1 MKTLCIDIGGTGIKT
16 IVLDARS
23 KPVSDRAR
31 ALTPEPATPGAV
43 LRVAC
48 DLAKRQPDFDR
59 VSVGFPG
66 VVRKGVIF
74 TAANLHPRWVGLNLA
89 RELQKRLHKPVRV
102 SNDADVQGL
111 GAIKGRGVEMVITLG
126 TGMGSALFVE
136 GMMVPNIELGHHPF
150 RHDKSYEDLLGKKG
164 LKKLGR
170 KKWNKRLR
178 QAIATMDAL
187 FNYDRLYIGGGNA
200 SKIEG
205 ELPPRTN
212 VIPNI
217 AGLLGGVKLW
227 DQPAKLHPA
236 KLHPAKLRPISS
248 E

>member
-1 MKTLCIDIGGTGIKT
+1 MNTLCIDIGGTGIKT
-16 IVLDARS
+16 IVLDDRS
-23 KPVSDRAR
+23 KPVSERAR
-31 ALTPEPATPGAV
+31 ALTPEPATPGAC
-43 LRVAC
+43 LRVMC
-48 DLAKRQPDFDR
+48 DLAKRQPAFDR

-74 TAANLHPRWVGLNLA
+74 TAANLHPRWVNFNLG
-89 RELQKRLHKPVRV
+89 RELQKRLHKPVHV
-102 SNDADVQGL
+102 ANDADVQGF
-111 GAIKGRGVEMVITLG
+111 GAVTGRGVEMVITLG
-126 TGMGSALFVE
+126 TGLGSALFVD
-136 GMMVPNIELGHHPF
+136 GMMVPNIELAHHPF
-150 RHDKSYEDLLGKKG
+150 RHDKSYEDLLGLKG

-200 SKIEG
+200 DKIEG
-205 ELPPRTN
+205 ELPPRTK

-227 DQPAKLHPA
+227 TQKL
-236 KLHPAKLRPISS
+236 
-248 E
+248 

>member
-16 IVLDARS
+16 IVLDDRS

-31 ALTPEPATPGAV
+31 ALTPEPATPQAV

-48 DLAKRQPDFDR
+48 DLTKRQPAFDR

-74 TAANLHPRWVGLNLA
+74 TAANLHPRWVGFNLA

-102 SNDADVQGL
+102 ANDADVQGF

-126 TGMGSALFVE
+126 TGMGSALFVD
-136 GMMVPNIELGHHPF
+136 GMMVPNIELAHHPF
-150 RHDKSYEDLLGKKG
+150 RKDKTYEDLLGKKG
-164 LKKLGR
+164 LKELGR

-187 FNYDRLYIGGGNA
+187 FNYDRLYVGGGNA

-205 ELPPRTN
+205 ELPPRTK
-212 VIPNI
+212 VIPNV

-227 DQPAKLHPA
+227 T
-236 KLHPAKLRPISS
+236 
-248 E
+248 